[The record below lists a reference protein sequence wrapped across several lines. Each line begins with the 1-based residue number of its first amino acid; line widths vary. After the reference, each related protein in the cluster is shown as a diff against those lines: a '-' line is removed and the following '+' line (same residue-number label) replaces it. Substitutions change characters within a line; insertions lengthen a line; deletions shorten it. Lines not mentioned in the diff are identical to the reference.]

1 MINYCPKCGAQNDA
15 TAQACYN
22 CQAPLTAAQSSGYQP
37 IQPSYAAPPA
47 RSWQEMG
54 ADKKLAA
61 GLCGILLGGFGVHKF
76 ILGYQTEGLIML
88 LVTVLTCGMAGMIT
102 GVIGIVEGI
111 IYITKSDEEFVRTY
125 IQGRKGWF

>member
-15 TAQACYN
+15 AAQACYN
-22 CQAPLTAAQSSGYQP
+22 CNAPLAAAAGGYQP

-125 IQGRKGWF
+125 IQNKKGWF